1 MNLRVRRVTA
11 AVALESAMV
20 GAGRAAAGGEE
31 ERNWGGG
38 GARGARVKGLAGGT
52 KTLGEGVGL
61 ELELSWGRENRWAT
75 MNGPRIEVQIF
86 GSRTLTLWFL
96 LARRR
101 STEGVCARS
110 TTSSSGGGSG
120 C

>member
-75 MNGPRIEVQIF
+75 MNGPRIEV
-86 GSRTLTLWFL
+86 
-96 LARRR
+96 
-101 STEGVCARS
+101 
-110 TTSSSGGGSG
+110 
-120 C
+120 